1 MADVTTTPLD
11 RGRYP
16 ILERKVG
23 RAREAS
29 LVYLDSAATALVSTA
44 VTDAHA
50 AFLHT
55 SCANIHRG
63 AHLLAEEATDA
74 YECVRERL
82 ARHLGVAD
90 AGRMVLTHGATESLN
105 LAALGWAIHH
115 LRPGDV
121 VAVAEDNH
129 HSNIVPWLA
138 VAERTGAEVSWIP
151 LDGDGLLD
159 YGVWGSIACRRPR
172 VVALCEQSNVLGF
185 RQPSLGRIAADAREV
200 GSVIVVDGAQA
211 AAHGPVAPASLYADF
226 YACSAH
232 KMGGLTG
239 VGALACSERV
249 FDAMSPVYGGGGMAA
264 SVGRDGWEAVEGPG
278 ALEAGTPAIAAAVAW
293 GAALEEREAAG
304 VAVLADHARRLA
316 QRARRGLSAIRGVSV
331 LGGAV
336 PAPMNALVS
345 FTVDGVHPHDVSQ
358 RLSDAGVM
366 VRAGHHCARP
376 LHAAL
381 GVRASVRA
389 SFAGYNGDDDVDV
402 LIRAVK
408 ELRDKRRAV

>member
-1 MADVTTTPLD
+1 MADTPLD
-11 RGRYP
+11 RELYP

-23 RAREAS
+23 RDADRP
-29 LVYLDSAATALVSTA
+29 LVYLDSAATALVSRA
-44 VTDAHA
+44 VTDAHG
-50 AFLHT
+50 AFLHA

-82 ARHLGVAD
+82 ARFFGLED
-90 AGRMVLTHGATESLN
+90 AERLVFTHGATESLN
-105 LAALGWAIHH
+105 LVALGWAAHH

-151 LDGDGLLD
+151 LDGHGLLD
-159 YGVWGSIACRRPR
+159 YGVWGSIAGRRPR

-185 RQPSLGRIAADAREV
+185 RQPSLGRIAADAREAGAV
-200 GSVIVVDGAQA
+200 VVVDGAQA
-211 AAHGPVAPASLYADF
+211 AGHGPCLPADLYADF

-249 FDAMSPVYGGGGMAA
+249 FRGLLPVYGGGGMAA
-264 SVGRDGWEAVEGPG
+264 AVGRSGWEPTEGVG
-278 ALEAGTPAIAAAVAW
+278 AFEAGTPPIAGVVAW
-293 GAALEEREAAG
+293 GAALDALEAAD
-304 VAVLADHARRLA
+304 VTAVADHTRRLA
-316 QRARRGLSAIRGVSV
+316 QRVRSGLLSIQGVSV

-336 PAPMNALVS
+336 PAPFNSLVS
-345 FTVDGVHPHDVSQ
+345 FTVEGVHPHDVSQ
-358 RLSDAGVM
+358 RLSDAGIM
-366 VRAGHHCARP
+366 VRAGHHCAKP
-376 LHAAL
+376 LHRAL
-381 GVRASVRA
+381 RVRASVRA
-389 SFAGYNGDDDVDV
+389 SFAGYSRTQDADV
-402 LIRAVK
+402 LIRVLE
-408 ELRDKRRAV
+408 ELCEEGRAI